1 MTPHNR
7 QLRLLAVVSN
17 IALSAR
23 LAGWRTAMAA
33 GHTVRKPPPLPH
45 GGGGLASDWGE
56 PTELPVKQYALSLT
70 EPADRHLGPP
80 NGWVD
85 GGDGQMHFVLP
96 TLVAV
101 DLEDKVAHTP
111 HASGA
116 RDSENLALCV
126 AFSGIDGLLEA
137 LKEEG
142 VM

>member
-7 QLRLLAVVSN
+7 QRRLLAVVSD

-33 GHTVRKPPPLPH
+33 GCAVRKPPPLLH

-56 PTELPVKQYALSLT
+56 PTELPVKQYAISLT
-70 EPADRHLGPP
+70 EPTDQHLGPP
-80 NGWVD
+80 NGWFD
-85 GGDGQMHFVLP
+85 GGGGQMHFVLP

-101 DLEDKVAHTP
+101 DHDDKVAHTP
-111 HASGA
+111 HANGA

-137 LKEEG
+137 LKDEG